1 MSLPD
6 ATFECEIH
14 QNAWGAYSARRP
26 SVGEEME
33 SPPLE
38 KSCYGP
44 ANCSFSQASVII
56 LSTPF
61 PVQFIKKCPTI

>member
-1 MSLPD
+1 
-6 ATFECEIH
+6 
-14 QNAWGAYSARRP
+14 
-26 SVGEEME
+26 ME